1 MKMMLPPPQD
11 PNFNNYRYKRSI
23 GTPSTQVVLV
33 NEDIP
38 GAMLDRH
45 GQLVVRAVDL

>member
-1 MKMMLPPPQD
+1 MVLQD
-11 PNFNNYRYKRSI
+11 PNYNCYKFKKAM
-23 GTPSTQVVLV
+23 GTPASQIVSVTE
-33 NEDIP
+33 NIP